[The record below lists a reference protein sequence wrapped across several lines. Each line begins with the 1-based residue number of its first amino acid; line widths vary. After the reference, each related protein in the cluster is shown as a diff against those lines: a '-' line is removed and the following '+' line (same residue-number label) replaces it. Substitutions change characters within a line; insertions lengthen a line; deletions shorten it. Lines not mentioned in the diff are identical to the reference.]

1 MVSKV
6 ALLQSTQLEIIATS
20 SQYLGRMV
28 MQDKGAHLKAQ
39 MWQFRSEIDNINKI
53 TLEVRNSTVVG
64 FI

>member
-6 ALLQSTQLEIIATS
+6 ALLQRTQLEIIATS
-20 SQYLGRMV
+20 SQYLHGRMV

-39 MWQFRSEIDNINKI
+39 MLQGSEIDNVNKI
-53 TLEVRNSTVVG
+53 SLEVRNSTVVG